1 MFSTTDNKTFFCNE
15 QLRNILVGMK
25 LKRGERIQICK
36 RETRIQGES
45 YPRVEW
51 QVYRV
56 DGEGK
61 VISEPSPVVSH
72 PARAQARPSISPIL
86 GKMIVLGPLNSCGP
100 PFEGGEPFA
109 DRSHSDPRVGACTVR
124 ASAHLALQPQLGY
137 YPSGLLGVVLLL
149 VARREPSAANPQ
161 GPMKSGSGSAQG
173 PRFWIFREVT

>member
-86 GKMIVLGPLNSCGP
+86 GKMIVLGPL
-100 PFEGGEPFA
+100 
-109 DRSHSDPRVGACTVR
+109 VGHAVC
-124 ASAHLALQPQLGY
+124 LD
-137 YPSGLLGVVLLL
+137 
-149 VARREPSAANPQ
+149 
-161 GPMKSGSGSAQG
+161 
-173 PRFWIFREVT
+173 